1 MKKTKSKTEA
11 SVDWAKLLAKPVTI
25 DGVKVKDDEL
35 AEFLDWSFVNNS
47 NDFKMFRHLKRSGY
61 FDENPITPESLAA
74 AHTKKLTKK
83 NKQK

>member
-1 MKKTKSKTEA
+1 MKKSKSKTEA
-11 SVDWAKLLAKPVTI
+11 SVDWAKLLAKPATI

-61 FDENPITPESLAA
+61 FDENPITSMNLTS
-74 AHTKKLTKK
+74 AHMRKFIKK

>member
-35 AEFLDWSFVNNS
+35 AEFFDWSFVNNS
-47 NDFKMFRHLKRSGY
+47 NDFKMFKHLKRSGY
-61 FDENPITPESLAA
+61 FNENPITSEMLAK
-74 AHTKKLTKK
+74 AHMKKVAKK
-83 NKQK
+83 K

>member
-1 MKKTKSKTEA
+1 MKKAKSKTEA

-61 FDENPITPESLAA
+61 FNENPITSMNLTS
-74 AHTKKLTKK
+74 AHMRKFIKK